1 MLGKVRVF
9 SVKCWSLI
17 FAGSS
22 TLFGGSCFWLSVISL
37 RSHQLVRP
45 FLVNAIFLGMPE
57 NEIYEEMQ
65 KIFEEMQKIF
75 EEMQK
80 IFEETQKIFEEMQ
93 KTEVSCASSVGRAVA
108 AWPEA
113 LAPDQ
118 GNQWSGP
125 KGRAD
130 RQGYTWARI
139 QIRFLPCSV
148 NWSF

>member
-9 SVKCWSLI
+9 SVICWSLI

-22 TLFGGSCFWLSVISL
+22 TLFGGSCFWLSLIFL
-37 RSHQLVRP
+37 RSYQLVRP

-57 NEIYEEMQ
+57 NEIY
-65 KIFEEMQKIF
+65 EEMQKIF

>member
-1 MLGKVRVF
+1 MR
-9 SVKCWSLI
+9 
-17 FAGSS
+17 A
-22 TLFGGSCFWLSVISL
+22 
-37 RSHQLVRP
+37 

-80 IFEETQKIFEEMQ
+80 
-93 KTEVSCASSVGRAVA
+93 TEVSCASSVGRAVA

-113 LAPDQ
+113 LVPGQ

-130 RQGYTWARI
+130 QQGYTWVWI
-139 QIRFLPCSV
+139 QIRFLSFSV
-148 NWSF
+148 F

>member
-1 MLGKVRVF
+1 MGKVRVF
-9 SVKCWSLI
+9 SVICLSLI
-17 FAGSS
+17 FVGSS
-22 TLFGGSCFWLSVISL
+22 NLFGESCSSWSVISL
-37 RSHQLVRP
+37 RSHRLVKA

-75 EEMQK
+75 EE
-80 IFEETQKIFEEMQ
+80 TQKIFEEMR

>member
-1 MLGKVRVF
+1 M
-9 SVKCWSLI
+9 
-17 FAGSS
+17 
-22 TLFGGSCFWLSVISL
+22 ISL
-37 RSHQLVRP
+37 RCHQLVRP

-80 IFEETQKIFEEMQ
+80 IFVEMQ

-113 LAPDQ
+113 LAPDP